1 MGSEQVDVL
10 SGKVVLFQKAQQ
22 RHRRAVPP
30 VGIPQ
35 EHRIVLIE
43 ISHIFLKLR
52 ADIFAALLVG
62 ALQAGV
68 PITGIGICISFSDFI
83 IGARPFNV

>member
-1 MGSEQVDVL
+1 MKTIL
-10 SGKVVLFQKAQQ
+10 HF
-22 RHRRAVPP
+22 R
-30 VGIPQ
+30 IPQ